1 MLWGGRGDAG
11 IVARLTTGTG
21 VCGVELELELVLE
34 LGLEP
39 SNILSDKRIF
49 WLDRLLSETIRRCSA
64 EVAGALEMGESECR
78 DGPFMGET
86 IESVSTTCLMV
97 GPVSS
102 ALAVMFPFWS
112 DMVDRGSVAAQRD
125 YFFRAAS
132 VVTQQKVFPGRPLGL
147 HL

>member
-1 MLWGGRGDAG
+1 
-11 IVARLTTGTG
+11 
-21 VCGVELELELVLE
+21 LELELVLE

-78 DGPFMGET
+78 DGPFIGET
-86 IESVSTTCLMV
+86 VESVSTTCLMVGAFSSDLMV

-132 VVTQQKVFPGRPLGL
+132 VVTQQKVFSGRPLGL
-147 HL
+147 HLG